1 MSTRPD
7 EHVTN
12 SRAATDARG
21 NTEHDSPQHLA
32 AIVEN
37 SDDAIV
43 SKDLV
48 GKILS
53 WNDAATQMYGYT
65 TEEAMNQPIDI
76 VIPEDPERRQEEL
89 NIRARIAC
97 GQRIQ
102 HYETVRRRK
111 DGTPIEVSLSISPVR
126 DSTGRIVA
134 AAGFARD
141 ISQRRAIEAA
151 QHQAAIVE
159 NSDDAIVSMDLDGK
173 ILSWNDAA
181 VRMYGYGVAEA
192 LDWPI
197 DIVIPENPERRQEE
211 LNIRARIARG
221 ERIQHYETVRRRKDG
236 THFEVSLSIS
246 PVRDVTGRIVAAAG
260 FARDIS
266 QRRAIEL
273 AQFQAAIVE
282 NSDDAIVSKNLDGKI
297 LSWNDAATLMY
308 GYTADEALNQ
318 PIDIVIPEGIERRQE
333 ELDIRARIANGE
345 RIQHYETV
353 RRRKDGT
360 RFDVSLSIS
369 PVRDAAGRIV
379 AAAGFARDISQRLK
393 ALEEA
398 QFRAAIVENSDD
410 AIVSKDL
417 DGNILSWNDA
427 ATLMYG
433 HTAEEALNQPIDIV
447 IPDNPKRRQEELEI
461 RARIARGERI
471 QHYETFRRR
480 KDGTRFEVSLSI
492 SPVRDA
498 AGQIVAAAG
507 FARDIS
513 QRRAIEAAQYQ
524 AAIVE
529 NSDDAIV
536 SISLDGK
543 ILSWNDAA
551 TQMYGYTTEEALN
564 QPIDIVIPDDSER
577 RQEELDIR
585 ARIAR
590 GDRIQHHETVRRRKD
605 GTRFDVSLSASPVRD
620 ATGQIVAAAGFARD
634 ISERRRLEEER
645 SRANGLLKRFADFCA
660 HDFKTPMQHI
670 LWDSQS
676 AAQQLEAGSP
686 DAVKDLLDR
695 IIASSRW
702 MQRRTD
708 GLSVASGLTVN
719 RSYPQERVS
728 ASEAFDESHRML
740 AAVDQFV
747 RDATVTRDDLPR
759 VVSNEVLLG
768 FLFQN
773 LLQNACKYGRVGV
786 PVTVHVSAQRA
797 DEGWQFSIE
806 DNGRGVPQD
815 RMNSIFEPYVR
826 GGNVGADEPGFGIGL
841 NFCRAIVEWHH
852 GGIWVES
859 GDLPGSKFKFTIP
872 DMKVGQ

>member
-7 EHVTN
+7 EHATN
-12 SRAATDARG
+12 WHRS
-21 NTEHDSPQHLA
+21 TEHDSPQHLA

-43 SKDLV
+43 SKDLD

-65 TEEAMNQPIDI
+65 AEEALNRPIDIVIPEDPERRQEELDIRARIARGERIQHYETIRRRKDGALIEVSLSISPVRDAVGRIVAAAGFARDISQRRAIEAAQFQAAIVENSDDAIVSMDLNGKILSWNDAATQMYGYTAEEALNQPIDI

-89 NIRARIAC
+89 NIRAQIAR
-97 GQRIQ
+97 GERIQ
-102 HYETVRRRK
+102 HYETERRRK
-111 DGTPIEVSLSISPVR
+111 DGTRFYVSLSISPVR
-126 DSTGRIVA
+126 DATGRIVA

-151 QHQAAIVE
+151 Q
-159 NSDDAIVSMDLDGK
+159 
-173 ILSWNDAA
+173 
-181 VRMYGYGVAEA
+181 
-192 LDWPI
+192 
-197 DIVIPENPERRQEE
+197 
-211 LNIRARIARG
+211 
-221 ERIQHYETVRRRKDG
+221 
-236 THFEVSLSIS
+236 
-246 PVRDVTGRIVAAAG
+246 
-260 FARDIS
+260 
-266 QRRAIEL
+266 
-273 AQFQAAIVE
+273 FQAAIVG
-282 NSDDAIVSKNLDGKI
+282 NSDDAIVSKDLNGKI
-297 LSWNDAATLMY
+297 LSWNDAATQMY
-308 GYTADEALNQ
+308 GYTAEEALNQ
-318 PIDIVIPEGIERRQE
+318 PIDIVIPEGIERRRE
-333 ELDIRARIANGE
+333 ELNIRAQIARGE
-345 RIQHYETV
+345 RIQHYETE

-360 RFDVSLSIS
+360 RFYVSLSIS
-369 PVRDAAGRIV
+369 PVSDSTGRVV
-379 AAAGFARDISQRLK
+379 AAAGFARDISELRR
-393 ALEEA
+393 AFEA
-398 QFRAAIVENSDD
+398 AQHQAAIVENSDD

-417 DGNILSWNDA
+417 NGKILSWNDA
-427 ATLMYG
+427 ATQMYG
-433 HTAEEALNQPIDIV
+433 YTAEEAINQPIDIV
-447 IPDNPKRRQEELEI
+447 IPENPKRRQEELDI
-461 RARIARGERI
+461 RAQIARGERI
-471 QHYETFRRR
+471 QHYETIRRR
-480 KDGTRFEVSLSI
+480 KDGSRFEVSLSI

-498 AGQIVAAAG
+498 TGRIVAAAG

-513 QRRAIEAAQYQ
+513 ERRAFEAAQYQ

-536 SISLDGK
+536 SIDLDGK

-551 TQMYGYTTEEALN
+551 TQMYGYTAGEALN
-564 QPIDIVIPDDSER
+564 QPIDIVIPEDPER

-585 ARIAR
+585 AQIAR
-590 GDRIQHHETVRRRKD
+590 GERIQHHETVRRRKD
-605 GTRFDVSLSASPVRD
+605 GSRFDVSLSISPVRD
-620 ATGQIVAAAGFARD
+620 AAGRIVAAAGFARD

-676 AAQQLEAGSP
+676 AAQQLEVGSP
-686 DAVKDLLDR
+686 DGAKDLLER

-702 MQRRTD
+702 MQRRTE

-747 RDATVTRDDLPR
+747 RDASITRDDLPR

-773 LLQNACKYGRVGV
+773 LLQNACKYGRVGI
-786 PVTVHVSAQRA
+786 PVTVHVSAHRI
-797 DEGWQFSIE
+797 DEGWQFSIQ
-806 DNGRGVPQD
+806 DNGRGVPDD
-815 RMNSIFEPYVR
+815 RINSIFEPYVR

-841 NFCRAIVEWHH
+841 NFCREIVKWHH
-852 GGIWVES
+852 GRIWVES
-859 GDLPGSKFKFTIP
+859 GDEPGSNFKFTIP